1 MNGIANARNFRLRP
15 GGIHCD
21 AEGLRAGE
29 IPLLARDACGA
40 WTPREARDVN
50 PALSRRYGLPIDI
63 AAKER
68 GLRAVAAALGRGE
81 IARAQIA
88 ALLLQLPDPPPPD
101 LRPPDEPSA
110 LALARDRAAC
120 GLLKADADW
129 DEAHP
134 RTGEAPN
141 PGWFAPKPNTTRKP
155 RTAPESETPPAAP
168 DDASS
173 AFVAPALDAG
183 SWLGSELTTT
193 ALEGLATLAS
203 RFAAPAI
210 LFNAIFV
217 PSQNAIVDQ
226 GPVPGQPDMTF
237 RWANDEAQVTFNVV
251 SDGQSQTFAV
261 GALKSGDIFV
271 DSDGDIVAR
280 LVMGPAGKPILVTTA
295 DALDRALAEFRSRDG
310 AAPAD
315 VVVDD
320 HAPKLCPDPTPEA
333 KTSTSQN
340 SILYQQYVTGL
351 PYGWAINVG
360 GVRFDGCYEAT
371 GILLEAKANID
382 HLFDDMGKL
391 FVWVNPKN
399 NPKFQ
404 MQAQSD
410 AARAAGRIVIW
421 HAQTLKGFYGLTQ
434 IAQDMP
440 WQNVFVVYDPNS
452 K

>member
-1 MNGIANARNFRLRP
+1 MNRIANARNFRLRP
-15 GGIHCD
+15 EGIHCD
-21 AEGLRAGE
+21 AEGLRVGE
-29 IPLLARDACGA
+29 IPLLARDASGA
-40 WTPREARDVN
+40 WTPRETRDVN

-63 AAKER
+63 AAKDK
-68 GLRAVAAALGRGE
+68 GLRAVAAALGKGE

-110 LALARDRAAC
+110 LALARELAAC

-141 PGWFAPKPNTTRKP
+141 PGWFAPKP
-155 RTAPESETPPAAP
+155 RTAPESETAPATDAPPAASD

-173 AFVAPALDAG
+173 ALVAPALDAG
-183 SWLGSELTTT
+183 PWLGSELTAT

-237 RWANDEAQVTFNVV
+237 RWAHDEAQVTFNVV

-271 DSDGDIVAR
+271 DSDGEIVAR

-295 DALDRALAEFRSRDG
+295 DALDRALVEFRSRDG

-315 VVVDD
+315 AVVDD

-360 GVRFDGCYEAT
+360 GVRFDGCDEAT

-382 HLFDDMGKL
+382 HLFDNMGKL

-399 NPKFQ
+399 DPALQ
-404 MQAQSD
+404 MEAQYE
-410 AARAAGRIVIW
+410 AAKAAGRIVVW
-421 HAQTLKGFYGLTQ
+421 HAQTLKTYQGLLN
-434 IAQDMP
+434 IKNKNDWP
-440 WQNVFVVYDPNS
+440 NLLIVLDPN
-452 K
+452 